1 MTAPARGAAPFV
13 AVLAAGL
20 LAACGGAEE
29 SSSTSTKASSTSTTS
44 EAEESARSDA
54 ESRAAESSDADI
66 SEAPDGPAQEELT
79 KKQIVDALP
88 EESDAPR
95 DYVEDP
101 KINPDAESTRETD
114 PESCQA
120 IYLDS
125 PEALKWKKEHL
136 TATDGV
142 RYTQPGDAA
151 GRPGVSIFVA
161 TYDEPVPKKFFDEA
175 GETLADCQDFNER
188 NDPEGRWTEK
198 RARNVNAPAIG
209 DQSYAHRVGLAE
221 LDMAI
226 DQLWVRSGHNIINI
240 RVLTDNAGHSEETMT
255 ELAEGVLEDLE
266 G

>member
-29 SSSTSTKASSTSTTS
+29 SSSTSTKASSTS
-44 EAEESARSDA
+44 EADESARSDA
-54 ESRAAESSDADI
+54 ESRAAESSDAEAYT

-79 KKQIVDALP
+79 KQQIVDALP

-136 TATDGV
+136 TETDGV
-142 RYTQPGDAA
+142 RYTEPGDAA

-161 TYDEPVPKKFFDEA
+161 TYDERVPKKFFDEA